1 MALRYLSTYAS
12 LNCICVF
19 CTKTLKEVV
28 SNGDI
33 IQIYL
38 IHICGIFIGG
48 KLDLRT
54 QSKFA

>member
-1 MALRYLSTYAS
+1 MAFRYLSTYVS

-19 CTKTLKEVV
+19 FTKILKEGV

-38 IHICGIFIGG
+38 ILIGGIFISG
-48 KLDLRT
+48 KLDLRA
-54 QSKFA
+54 QRKFV